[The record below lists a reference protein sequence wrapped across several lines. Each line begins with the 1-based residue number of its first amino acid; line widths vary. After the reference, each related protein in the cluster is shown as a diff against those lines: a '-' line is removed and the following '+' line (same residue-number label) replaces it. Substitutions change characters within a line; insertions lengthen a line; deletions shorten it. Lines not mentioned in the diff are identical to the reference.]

1 MASPVLDYTHMTPR
15 QSITIEKPQT
25 ATAKVYGTG
34 IFSWEIR
41 NPSAPKSMLRILLY
55 GSSNCKSSTQPMTS
69 IEAILFRLRGGDVQ
83 LSWLFHMIWLHFRLF
98 YWGFLVGCTK
108 FNWQLKYNIFIC
120 PVQTDENPCC
130 HNNMNI
136 ICVWAFTLKRFDVMA
151 RKSIIGFLRVLR
163 IKGDERINAD
173 YVVQNFDWDLKFVLL
188 LTK

>member
-1 MASPVLDYTHMTPR
+1 MGRGYLVGKSEIR
-15 QSITIEKPQT
+15 QPQKVCFAFFFMGPQT
-25 ATAKVYGTG
+25 ANRRRNRWHTSKPSYFVCGVGTFNFRGFFIWFDYIFVY
-34 IFSWEIR
+34 
-41 NPSAPKSMLRILLY
+41 
-55 GSSNCKSSTQPMTS
+55 
-69 IEAILFRLRGGDVQ
+69 
-83 LSWLFHMIWLHFRLF
+83 F

-173 YVVQNFDWDLKFVLL
+173 YDCAEFRLRFEVCSFVDEVNVIQLL
-188 LTK
+188 